1 MPTASPGRVSA
12 DSLAD
17 LRGLEPVQDR
27 LRDVLAILEAER
39 GREQGGWTVRRRAW
53 KNLVFTGGPG
63 SGKSRTA
70 AAVAR
75 AYWKLGLLSSGHVL
89 EVAAADLN
97 WTDAGETGTLADK
110 MFRDATGGVLMINGA
125 DDWYRLPD
133 RGLHVARQL
142 YAQLTECRA
151 AREDQVAVILTG
163 LADPLHKWLHGHP
176 QLAAR
181 FLAVIDFPRYT
192 LAQLSAVFEQLADE
206 AGLRLTIGAR
216 LKSAAVIEQAERE
229 DRSGNARLA
238 VRLFN
243 EARAAQA
250 HRVARGSSADRDLA
264 ALVTITEADIPE
276 RLLTGA
282 AGCDDDRPSPYL

>member
-1 MPTASPGRVSA
+1 
-12 DSLAD
+12 
-17 LRGLEPVQDR
+17 
-27 LRDVLAILEAER
+27 
-39 GREQGGWTVRRRAW
+39 
-53 KNLVFTGGPG
+53 
-63 SGKSRTA
+63 
-70 AAVAR
+70 
-75 AYWKLGLLSSGHVL
+75 
-89 EVAAADLN
+89 
-97 WTDAGETGTLADK
+97 
-110 MFRDATGGVLMINGA
+110 
-125 DDWYRLPD
+125 
-133 RGLHVARQL
+133 
-142 YAQLTECRA
+142 
-151 AREDQVAVILTG
+151 VILTG

-192 LAQLSAVFEQLADE
+192 SAQLTAVFGQLADE

-216 LKSAAVIEQAERE
+216 QKAAAVIGQAERE

-238 VRLFN
+238 VRLLN

-282 AGCDDDRPSPYL
+282 AGCDDDRPSPYE